1 MGHDPA
7 LILGTDRSRDISAYY
22 AAPGAVPSAPAR
34 QETLAPI
41 LVAFAGPSP
50 QSRLTVLVRILM
62 VIPQL
67 IVLGL
72 LGIAVYVIAI
82 IGWFRC
88 SVHRTA
94 ARLRG
99 RFPHRIPALDGA
111 GVRVHVPAHR
121 RVSAILPGGC
131 RLSGP
136 GRGDARRLNRLAVL
150 FRFFLLI
157 PCWIVVMVVG
167 YGAFT
172 IVGFVTW
179 LIVLISGRMPDALRD
194 PARIRRRPEVR
205 GSAWVWLRAGVRGA
219 AGRWGGRKAV
229 LAAHPVWWGEE
240 ADGRLYRDRRPARG
254 RRR

>member
-1 MGHDPA
+1 
-7 LILGTDRSRDISAYY
+7 
-22 AAPGAVPSAPAR
+22 
-34 QETLAPI
+34 
-41 LVAFAGPSP
+41 
-50 QSRLTVLVRILM
+50 
-62 VIPQL
+62 
-67 IVLGL
+67 
-72 LGIAVYVIAI
+72 
-82 IGWFRC
+82 
-88 SVHRTA
+88 
-94 ARLRG
+94 
-99 RFPHRIPALDGA
+99 
-111 GVRVHVPAHR
+111 
-121 RVSAILPGGC
+121 
-131 RLSGP
+131 
-136 GRGDARRLNRLAVL
+136 L

-172 IVGFVTW
+172 IVQFVTW